1 VAERERPEL
10 SAKRGKPARSAG
22 LAKSSKRVLPLAR
35 GKGGSAS
42 GAEHSGGIGPAMAV
56 AGGGQV
62 SSMLFLSAE
71 LARRMVLRMA
81 DTARRAP
88 RRITVVQLTFVQ
100 GAKVRMSLRV
110 VQVSWIGVKVSL
122 SPLSVKL

>member
-1 VAERERPEL
+1 
-10 SAKRGKPARSAG
+10 
-22 LAKSSKRVLPLAR
+22 
-35 GKGGSAS
+35 
-42 GAEHSGGIGPAMAV
+42 MAV